1 MIYTVTLNPAID
13 YAMHVDNLTAGQV
26 NRSHGE
32 YVLYGG
38 KGINVST
45 VLHNLGVE
53 SIALGFVAG
62 FTGEE
67 IESGVKNLGVQTDFI
82 HLNSGLSRI
91 NVKVKGTKETDIN
104 AAGPEISKDELEK
117 LFKKLEKIKD
127 GDMLILAG
135 AIPKSVPEDIYEQFI
150 ERISGKNVNVVV
162 DATKEL
168 LLNVLKYRPFLI
180 KPNNH

>member
-53 SIALGFVAG
+53 SIALGFVAL
-62 FTGEE
+62 
-67 IESGVKNLGVQTDFI
+67 KLRAQRK
-82 HLNSGLSRI
+82 RI
-91 NVKVKGTKETDIN
+91 LMRQV
-104 AAGPEISKDELEK
+104 
-117 LFKKLEKIKD
+117 
-127 GDMLILAG
+127 
-135 AIPKSVPEDIYEQFI
+135 PKFQKMS
-150 ERISGKNVNVVV
+150 
-162 DATKEL
+162 
-168 LLNVLKYRPFLI
+168 LKSFLRNWR
-180 KPNNH
+180 K

>member
-62 FTGEE
+62 FTGKE
-67 IESGVKNLGVQTDFI
+67 IENGVKNLGVQTDFI
-82 HLNSGLSRI
+82 HLNSGLA
-91 NVKVKGTKETDIN
+91 E
-104 AAGPEISKDELEK
+104 
-117 LFKKLEKIKD
+117 
-127 GDMLILAG
+127 
-135 AIPKSVPEDIYEQFI
+135 
-150 ERISGKNVNVVV
+150 
-162 DATKEL
+162 
-168 LLNVLKYRPFLI
+168 
-180 KPNNH
+180 